1 MEGLLVYGDNHF
13 IVEGPAPDAAAARAL
28 VRQWSIIPIG
38 PIAEIPGWRIR
49 TRAYREELAWATVV
63 ASPVAHSPA
72 VTQLLAELAAR
83 GIAIGHADP
92 V

>member
-13 IVEGPAPDAAAARAL
+13 IVDGPAPDAATARAL
-28 VRQWSIIPIG
+28 VRQWSFISIG
-38 PIAEIPGWRIR
+38 PIQEIPGWRIR
-49 TRAYREELAWATVV
+49 TRAFREELAWAMVV
-63 ASPVAHSPA
+63 GSPTPHSPA

-83 GIAIGHADP
+83 GISIGHADP